1 MNKVYTKEELD
12 FVKVNASILTDSR
25 LTDAFNDQ
33 FGKTVSFSA
42 IRKLRQRLGV
52 VKKNGRPKKKV
63 DI

>member
-1 MNKVYTKEELD
+1 MNKVYTQEELD
-12 FVKVNASILTDSR
+12 FVKVHAATLTDSR

-52 VKKNGRPKKKV
+52 VKKNGRPAKKA
-63 DI
+63 DA

>member
-1 MNKVYTKEELD
+1 MNKVYTQEELD
-12 FVKVNASILTDSR
+12 FVKDNASILTDSR

-33 FGKTVSFSA
+33 FGKAVSFSA

>member
-42 IRKLRQRLGV
+42 MRKLRQRLGV

>member
-12 FVKVNASILTDSR
+12 FVKDNASILTDSR

>member
-1 MNKVYTKEELD
+1 MNKVYTQEELD
-12 FVKVNASILTDSR
+12 FVKVHASILTDSR

>member
-1 MNKVYTKEELD
+1 MNKVYTQEELD
-12 FVKVNASILTDSR
+12 FVKDNASILTDSR

>member
-1 MNKVYTKEELD
+1 MNKVYTQEELD
-12 FVKVNASILTDSR
+12 FVKAHAATLTDSR

-33 FGKTVSFSA
+33 FGKAVSFSA

-52 VKKNGRPKKKV
+52 VKKHGRPKKKV

>member
-1 MNKVYTKEELD
+1 MNKVYTQEELD
-12 FVKVNASILTDSR
+12 FVKVHASILTDSR

-33 FGKTVSFSA
+33 FGKAVSFSA

-52 VKKNGRPKKKV
+52 VKKHGRPKKKV

>member
-1 MNKVYTKEELD
+1 MNKVYTQEELD
-12 FVKVNASILTDSR
+12 FVKVHAATLTDSR

-42 IRKLRQRLGV
+42 IRKLRQRWGV
-52 VKKNGRPKKKV
+52 VKKHGRPKKKV

>member
-1 MNKVYTKEELD
+1 MNKVYTQEELD
-12 FVKVNASILTDSR
+12 FVKVHAAALTDSR

-33 FGKTVSFSA
+33 FGKAVSFSA

>member
-1 MNKVYTKEELD
+1 MNKVYTQEELD
-12 FVKVNASILTDSR
+12 FVKVHASILTDSR

-52 VKKNGRPKKKV
+52 VKKNGRPAKKA
-63 DI
+63 DA

>member
-33 FGKTVSFSA
+33 FGKPVSFSA

>member
-1 MNKVYTKEELD
+1 VYTKEELD

>member
-1 MNKVYTKEELD
+1 MNKVYTQEELD
-12 FVKVNASILTDSR
+12 FVKVHAATLTDSR

-33 FGKTVSFSA
+33 FGKAVSFSA
-42 IRKLRQRLGV
+42 ILKLRQRLGV